1 MKAVPVPSSSSN
13 LLSSRNQVLESKS
26 LLCYNC
32 FRFQSFMDF
41 LCKDSTTVLHTTV
54 EVVLTFTNVTLNF
67 TTPLNESSA
76 MSYGTLLYT
85 KRRAKRATVA
95 AKKAKQQ
102 LFDSHFLCILI
113 LMKIQSKPRQ
123 NGGLHASGV
132 PWVYKKAKHANKS
145 LAISFYTFF
154 KAGEQ
159 SGSHYKSRKH
169 LVILYLSSS
178 LMGEQQINL
187 LGGGN
192 LSSRSIKSVFE
203 EPLSPLFSNRM

>member
-1 MKAVPVPSSSSN
+1 MPAWQLLHSAQISIESCWYASSCQWWPRLILYWRPQGQTKWENFSLTSFERYMKAVPVPSSSSN

-41 LCKDSTTVLHTTV
+41 LCKDSTTLLHTTV

-113 LMKIQSKPRQ
+113 LMKI
-123 NGGLHASGV
+123 
-132 PWVYKKAKHANKS
+132 
-145 LAISFYTFF
+145 
-154 KAGEQ
+154 
-159 SGSHYKSRKH
+159 
-169 LVILYLSSS
+169 
-178 LMGEQQINL
+178 
-187 LGGGN
+187 
-192 LSSRSIKSVFE
+192 
-203 EPLSPLFSNRM
+203 

>member
-1 MKAVPVPSSSSN
+1 MPPAVSGDQDWSYTEGRKVKQNEKISVSQALRDMYMKAVPVPSSSSN

-113 LMKIQSKPRQ
+113 LMKI
-123 NGGLHASGV
+123 
-132 PWVYKKAKHANKS
+132 
-145 LAISFYTFF
+145 
-154 KAGEQ
+154 
-159 SGSHYKSRKH
+159 
-169 LVILYLSSS
+169 
-178 LMGEQQINL
+178 
-187 LGGGN
+187 
-192 LSSRSIKSVFE
+192 
-203 EPLSPLFSNRM
+203 